1 MIKIGKQLKRLRIE
15 RKLTHEK
22 LAAMVGTSIGT
33 ISRLE
38 NDQNE
43 PEAETWFRL
52 ARTFGVPMENMCEP
66 LEREQASELDILV
79 MAAARRA
86 QEGDVVALVEMR
98 RLSAELARVDAARAD
113 GARSKGHPEKRRRK
127 GT

>member
-1 MIKIGKQLKRLRIE
+1 MIKIGKQLKRLRNE

-22 LAAMVGTSIGT
+22 LAAMVGASIGT

-43 PEAETWFRL
+43 PEAETWYRL
-52 ARTFGVPMENMCEP
+52 ARAFGVPMEEMCEP
-66 LEREQASELDILV
+66 LGAVQASELDMRL

-86 QEGDVVALVEMR
+86 QEGDAVALEEMR
-98 RLSAELARVDAARAD
+98 RLSAELARADAARAD
-113 GARSKGHPEKRRRK
+113 GARLKDAEKRRRK

>member
-1 MIKIGKQLKRLRIE
+1 MIKIGKQLKRLRTE
-15 RKLTHEK
+15 RSLTHEK

-52 ARTFGVPMENMCEP
+52 ARTFGVPMEDMCEP
-66 LEREQASELDILV
+66 LEPIEASELEMLV

-86 QEGDVVALVEMR
+86 QEGDVAALMEMR
-98 RLSAELARVDAARAD
+98 RLSAELAQADAARA
-113 GARSKGHPEKRRRK
+113 GSARSKGRHEKRRRK